1 MASVAVTTRVYLF
14 PGQGS
19 QKVGMGDG
27 LFSRFPAQ
35 VAVADA
41 ELGYS
46 IESLCLR
53 DSEGRLNDTRYT
65 QPALFVVNALMFLD
79 RLLSTGELPAVVD
92 GHSLGE
98 YDALFAAGVFDFA
111 TGVRLVKRRAELMGR
126 ARGGAMAAVVGL
138 GRAAIERVLAGP
150 GLAGVDIAN
159 LNSPLQTVISG
170 PEVEI
175 DRAQTLF
182 EAAGA
187 RMFRKLAVSA
197 AFHSRYMS
205 AAAEEFR
212 GVLRGCDFAPPRIPV
227 LSNVTAQPHE
237 AGSIADRLADQIDH
251 PVRWVETLRWISRM
265 PGVRFEEIGPGNV
278 LAGLVRRLE
287 TETE

>member
-1 MASVAVTTRVYLF
+1 MTRVYLF

-19 QKVGMGDG
+19 QKVGMGAG
-27 LFSRFPAQ
+27 LFTRFPAQ

-46 IESLCLR
+46 IEELCLR
-53 DSEGRLNDTRYT
+53 DPEGRLNDTRYT

-79 RLLSTGELPAVVD
+79 RLLATGEMPAVVA

-111 TGVRLVKRRAELMGR
+111 TGVRLVRRRAELMGR
-126 ARGGAMAAVVGL
+126 ARGGGMAAVVGL
-138 GRAAIERVLAGP
+138 ERTTIERILSSP
-150 GLAGVDIAN
+150 GLEGIDIAN

-170 PEVEI
+170 PESAI
-175 DRAQTLF
+175 DRARPQF

-187 RMFRKLAVSA
+187 RMFHRLSVSA
-197 AFHSRYMS
+197 AFHSRHMRPS
-205 AAAEEFR
+205 AEEFR
-212 GVLRGCDFAPPRIPV
+212 QVIGSCDLAPPRIPV

-237 AGSIADRLADQIDH
+237 AGSIADRMADQIDH
-251 PVRWVETLRWISRM
+251 PVRWVETLGWLSRL
-265 PGVRFEEIGPGNV
+265 PGVQFEEIGPGNV
-278 LAGLVRRLE
+278 LAGLVRRFQ
-287 TETE
+287 TEAGSGAAPR

>member
-1 MASVAVTTRVYLF
+1 MTRVFLF

-19 QKVGMGDG
+19 QKVGMGGG
-27 LFSRFPAQ
+27 LFARFPAQ

-46 IESLCLR
+46 IEALCLR
-53 DSEGRLNDTRYT
+53 DPDGRLNDTRYT

-79 RLLSTGELPAVVD
+79 RLLSTGELPAVVA

-111 TGVRLVKRRAELMGR
+111 TGVRMVRQRAELMGR
-126 ARGGAMAAVVGL
+126 ARGGSMAAVVGL
-138 GRAAIERVLAGP
+138 GRVAIERVLSSP
-150 GLAGVDIAN
+150 GLEGVDIAN

-170 PEVEI
+170 PESAI
-175 DRAQTLF
+175 DRARPLF

-187 RMFRKLAVSA
+187 RMFHKLAVSA
-197 AFHSRYMS
+197 AFHSRYMR

-212 GVLRGCDFAPPRIPV
+212 GVLRTCDFAPPRIPV
-227 LSNVTAQPHE
+227 LSNVTARPHE

-251 PVRWVETLRWISRM
+251 PVRWVETLGWISRM
-265 PGVRFEEIGPGNV
+265 PEARFEEIGPGNV
-278 LAGLVRRLE
+278 LAGLVRRFQSE
-287 TETE
+287 KE